1 MPLTDTN
8 IRNLKPSSAP
18 TKHSD
23 GGGLHILLNPNGSKL
38 WRLSY
43 RFGGKQKTLALGAYP
58 AVSLA
63 AARKRRD
70 EAKAL
75 LATGTD
81 PGTAAKQERAA
92 KLAVA
97 ENTFR
102 AVANELLAKNHKEG
116 KAETTINK
124 KRWLLDMAFADL
136 GSRPITEI
144 TAKEILDCIRKVEA
158 VGNLETA
165 RRMRGTI
172 GQVFRYA
179 IATARADTD
188 PTGGLRGALTAPT
201 VSHHAAVTT
210 STQFGALIRAVWAY
224 EGMPETRIAL
234 QLMALLYPRPG
245 ELRLAEWTE
254 FDLEAGTWT
263 IPASRMKMR
272 REHKKPL
279 SGVAVD
285 LIKEL
290 HKLTG
295 DGLLAFPAVHT
306 RQRPMSE
313 NTLNT
318 ALRRMGYTKEEHTS
332 HGFRSSASSLLNESG
347 KWNPDAVEAE
357 LAHVGADQ
365 VRKAYHRATYW
376 EERVKMAAW
385 WAEELER
392 LRDGNVI
399 PIQHRA

>member
-1 MPLTDTN
+1 M
-8 IRNLKPSSAP
+8 
-18 TKHSD
+18 
-23 GGGLHILLNPNGSKL
+23 LNPNGSKL

-70 EAKAL
+70 EAKML

-81 PGTAAKQERAA
+81 PGTAAKEERAA

-102 AVANELLAKNHKEG
+102 AIANELLAKNQKEG

-136 GSRPITEI
+136 GGRPITEI

-188 PTGGLRGALTAPT
+188 PTAGLRGALTAPT
-201 VSHHAAVTT
+201 VNHHAAVTT
-210 STQFGALIRAVWAY
+210 SDQFGALIRAC
-224 EGMPETRIAL
+224 GL
-234 QLMALLYPRPG
+234 
-245 ELRLAEWTE
+245 
-254 FDLEAGTWT
+254 
-263 IPASRMKMR
+263 MR
-272 REHKKPL
+272 RCRKRESPCNLWHFSTRVRENCDRPNGLSSILTREH
-279 SGVAVD
+279 GRYQ
-285 LIKEL
+285 
-290 HKLTG
+290 
-295 DGLLAFPAVHT
+295 PA
-306 RQRPMSE
+306 
-313 NTLNT
+313 
-318 ALRRMGYTKEEHTS
+318 A
-332 HGFRSSASSLLNESG
+332 
-347 KWNPDAVEAE
+347 
-357 LAHVGADQ
+357 
-365 VRKAYHRATYW
+365 
-376 EERVKMAAW
+376 
-385 WAEELER
+385 
-392 LRDGNVI
+392 
-399 PIQHRA
+399 

>member
-1 MPLTDTN
+1 MALTDTN
-8 IRNLKPSSAP
+8 IRNLKSSGLP

-23 GGGLHILLNPNGSKL
+23 GGGLHVLLTPNGSKL

-43 RFGGKQKTLALGAYP
+43 RFEGKQKTLALGAYP

-63 AARKRRD
+63 AARKKRE

-75 LATGTD
+75 LAAGTD
-81 PGTAAKQERAA
+81 PGTAAKAEKAA
-92 KLAVA
+92 KLAVT

-102 AVANELLAKNHKEG
+102 TIADELLAKNQKEG
-116 KAETTINK
+116 KAETTLNK
-124 KRWLLDMAFADL
+124 KRWLLDMACADL
-136 GSRPITEI
+136 GSRPMTEI
-144 TAKEILDCIRKVEA
+144 TAKEILGCLRKIEA

-179 IATARADTD
+179 IATARAQTD
-188 PTGGLRGALTAPT
+188 PTRAGFEERSQPPRSATMQPSLPRRG
-201 VSHHAAVTT
+201 S
-210 STQFGALIRAVWAY
+210 ALIRAVWAY
-224 EGMPETRIAL
+224 DGMPETRIAL
-234 QLMALLYPRPG
+234 QLMALLFPRPG
-245 ELRLAEWTE
+245 ELRQAEWSE
-254 FDLEAGTWT
+254 FDLEAATWT

-279 SGVAVD
+279 SSAAVD
-285 LIKEL
+285 LLKEL
-290 HKLTG
+290 QKLTG
-295 DGLLAFPAVHT
+295 GGPLAFPAVHT

-347 KWNPDAVEAE
+347 KWNPDAIEAE

-376 EERVKMAAW
+376 DERVRMAEW
-385 WAEELER
+385 WSGELDR
-392 LRDGNVI
+392 LQGEKAV
-399 PIQHRA
+399 PVL